1 MNNNI
6 ILSIHPQYAEL
17 IENGAKIYD
26 IRTRKA
32 NIAKGTRIWI
42 YKTLPVATISSYAEL
57 DDILVLAPEIA
68 WEKYSKDMCISQELF
83 NEYVKCKK
91 EIYLLKIKNVKKTKK
106 RITLEELRK
115 KIPPFYPPQ
124 FFKKLDEN
132 SDILKALLKLL
143 K

>member
-1 MNNNI
+1 MSNNI
-6 ILSIHPQYAEL
+6 ILSIHPQYAQL
-17 IENGAKIYD
+17 IENGSKIYE

-57 DDILVLAPEIA
+57 DDILVLTPEIA
-68 WEKYSKDMCISQELF
+68 WGKYANDMCIPQKLF
-83 NEYVKCKK
+83 NEYVKDKK
-91 EIYLLKIKNVKKTKK
+91 EIYLLRIKNVKKTKK
-106 RITLEELRK
+106 NITLEELRK

-132 SDILKALLKLL
+132 SEILQALLKLL